1 MYEYNMDK
9 ISKLWY
15 FKDEKKIEDYKYLIM
30 QNLNKEELEKLNEK
44 CKGDEVI
51 MRFKEK
57 LNKLNESSQYDD
69 LIDQVDEDRLWKN
82 TFIKQGINK
91 GLKQGITQEKENLA
105 KNMLNDGVNIAKIA
119 KYTNLSEKYI
129 ASLR

>member
-1 MYEYNMDK
+1 
-9 ISKLWY
+9 
-15 FKDEKKIEDYKYLIM
+15 
-30 QNLNKEELEKLNEK
+30 
-44 CKGDEVI
+44 

-57 LNKLNESSQYDD
+57 LTKLNESDQYDS

-82 TFIKQGINK
+82 TFIKQGIS
-91 GLKQGITQEKENLA
+91 QGIHQEKENLA
-105 KNMLNDGVNIAKIA
+105 KNMLNDGENIAKIA

>member
-1 MYEYNMDK
+1 
-9 ISKLWY
+9 
-15 FKDEKKIEDYKYLIM
+15 
-30 QNLNKEELEKLNEK
+30 
-44 CKGDEVI
+44 

-57 LNKLNESSQYDD
+57 LTKLNESDQYDS

-82 TFIKQGINK
+82 TFIKQGISR
-91 GLKQGITQEKENLA
+91 GISQGIHQEKENLA
-105 KNMLNDGVNIAKIA
+105 KNMLNDGENIAKIA

>member
-1 MYEYNMDK
+1 MH
-9 ISKLWY
+9 
-15 FKDEKKIEDYKYLIM
+15 
-30 QNLNKEELEKLNEK
+30 
-44 CKGDEVI
+44 
-51 MRFKEK
+51 FKEK
-57 LNKLNESSQYDD
+57 LTKLNESSQYDA

-82 TFIKQGINK
+82 TFIKQGISRGMHQ
-91 GLKQGITQEKENLA
+91 GLKQGRNEGIQQEKENLA